1 MTTFNIANVISFRGF
16 DVRNGQI
23 DISTDEYIEV
33 LNDVYG
39 DVTICNM
46 TYGHGNALEAIDP
59 GAFRCGLGDYESEI
73 QTELEEAIENEDDS
87 DIVWEDGKEPSEAED
102 E

>member
-1 MTTFNIANVISFRGF
+1 MTTFNIANVVSFRGF

-23 DISTDEYIEV
+23 DIGTDEYIDM
-33 LNDVYG
+33 LNDLYG
-39 DVTICNM
+39 DVTICGY
-46 TYGHGNALEAIDP
+46 TYGHGQALEACDP
-59 GAFRCGLGDYESEI
+59 SAFRCGLSDYESEI

-87 DIVWEDGKEPSEAED
+87 DIVWEELDAEED

>member
-1 MTTFNIANVISFRGF
+1 MTTFNIANVVSFRGF

-23 DISTDEYIEV
+23 DIGTDEYIDM
-33 LNDVYG
+33 LNEIYG
-39 DVTICNM
+39 DVIICGY

-59 GAFRCGLGDYESEI
+59 VAFRCGLGDYESEI
-73 QTELEEAIENEDDS
+73 QSELEEAIENEDDS
-87 DIVWEDGKEPSEAED
+87 DITWEDGKEPSEAD